1 MSVTQAASILFF
13 FFDIRETKHTHKK
26 KNRGNRVMKINN
38 NKKKKRIG
46 VYRHECVR
54 VDCVE

>member
-1 MSVTQAASILFF
+1 
-13 FFDIRETKHTHKK
+13 
-26 KNRGNRVMKINN
+26 MKINN

-54 VDCVE
+54 VNCVEQKENDEKGVKEVKTTAI